1 MFRFRYEYQP
11 CSIQKLVLLSM
22 TRVTIRFLLPAKS
35 QVMTPMAPPG
45 ISSTTPLKAL
55 GKWVQ
60 GWISSQMFVTMTF
73 QEKTTLV
80 SSCQAGSNVAVPG
93 ADLIYMG
100 WILHV
105 NFRKESLEFLNL
117 RLFCFLQKWWLK
129 WMFDGTSA
137 WRNGDVNWKILFNF
151 RSLCDDSDKN
161 SRKTEP
167 PKKTQNKKML
177 ARVWG
182 LVYVLAFT

>member
-11 CSIQKLVLLSM
+11 CSNKNLFYSM

-35 QVMTPMAPPG
+35 QVWLPWHHQGFP
-45 ISSTTPLKAL
+45 
-55 GKWVQ
+55 VQ
-60 GWISSQMFVTMTF
+60 HLWRHWGNGSRLDFFPNFVTMTF

-117 RLFCFLQKWWLK
+117 RLFVSSRN
-129 WMFDGTSA
+129 DGWNECLMEPALEEMRTWTERFSLISVPFA
-137 WRNGDVNWKILFNF
+137 TIQTRTAERPKTKKKHKI
-151 RSLCDDSDKN
+151 
-161 SRKTEP
+161 
-167 PKKTQNKKML
+167 KKML